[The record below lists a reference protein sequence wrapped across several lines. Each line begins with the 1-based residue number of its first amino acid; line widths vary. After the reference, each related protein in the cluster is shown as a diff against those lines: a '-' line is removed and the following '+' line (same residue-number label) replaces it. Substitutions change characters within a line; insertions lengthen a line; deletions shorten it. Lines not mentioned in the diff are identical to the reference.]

1 MWCPLSASI
10 SFCSVGLPSRVAS
23 RLRSGISESTVPQSL
38 FLSSPKDTSG
48 GDSCTSEEEPTF
60 DPGYE
65 PDWAVIST
73 VRPRPR
79 QSEPTRGRL
88 TWCPGLGVGGQ
99 VETHDLPSVV
109 MAPQALLPT
118 VKMATHTGLQFLESG
133 WGCRVVA
140 SPCPAWPASPGYAA
154 WSTPTPGSLID
165 CGHSHVSPAP
175 GVFQAVGQ

>member
-1 MWCPLSASI
+1 MRCPLSASV
-10 SFCSVGLPSRVAS
+10 SFCSVGLPPRVAS

-48 GDSCTSEEEPTF
+48 GDPCTSEEEPTF

-79 QSEPTRGRL
+79 HSEPKRGRL
-88 TWCPGLGVGGQ
+88 TCCPGLGGGGQ
-99 VETHDLPSVV
+99 VETHELPSVV
-109 MAPQALLPT
+109 MAPWALLPT
-118 VKMATHTGLQFLESG
+118 VKMATHTGLQSSESG

-140 SPCPAWPASPGYAA
+140 SLRPVSPGYAA